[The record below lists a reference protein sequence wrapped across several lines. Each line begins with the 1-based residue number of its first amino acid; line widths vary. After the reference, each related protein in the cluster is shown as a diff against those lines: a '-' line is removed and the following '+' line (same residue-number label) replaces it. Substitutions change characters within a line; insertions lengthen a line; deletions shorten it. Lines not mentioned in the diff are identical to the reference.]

1 MLQPGAFYL
10 YLFIDFTKI
19 KSKEI
24 TCISFVQSNY
34 YCMYTHV
41 PGLLH
46 RCFLG
51 EVVMMREM
59 VGVVLK
65 EQKRSVVFPSN
76 PAGCFS

>member
-19 KSKEI
+19 KPKEI
-24 TCISFVQSNY
+24 LSFVQSNC

-51 EVVMMREM
+51 EVVMTREM

-65 EQKRSVVFPSN
+65 EQRRSVIFPSN
-76 PAGCFS
+76 PVGCFS

>member
-1 MLQPGAFYL
+1 MLQPGAFNL
-10 YLFIDFTKI
+10 CLIIDFIKI

-24 TCISFVQSNY
+24 LSFVQSNY

-65 EQKRSVVFPSN
+65 EQKRSEIFPSN